1 MNLQLGNQ
9 SVVELFGVLGEGY
22 PEIIGTLDEGAPL
35 LSGSLM
41 ETTIHDLIII
51 DGNVPLYSGLD
62 QRIDCTLRTFRG
74 EWWLDPT
81 IGVPYFEEILKKN
94 PDMSV
99 VRQAFASVI
108 LSVPGVQEV
117 TRLEV
122 KFLRPT
128 RALRVDFEVKGTDTI
143 PVSGTSEV
151 PV

>member
-62 QRIDCTLRTFRG
+62 QRIDCMLRTVRG
-74 EWWLDPT
+74 EWWLDLGT
-81 IGVPYFEEILKKN
+81 GVPYFEEILKKN

-122 KFLRPT
+122 KFLRPA

>member
-9 SVVELFGVLGEGY
+9 AIPELIGILEDGY
-22 PEIIGTLDEGAPL
+22 PEIIGTLDEDAYL

-41 ETTIHDLIII
+41 ETTVHDLVIVE
-51 DGNVPLYSGLD
+51 GNVPLYSGLD
-62 QRIDCTLRTFRG
+62 QRVDCMLRTFRG

-108 LSVPGVQEV
+108 LSVPGVQEI
-117 TRLEV
+117 TRLDV

-128 RALRVDFEVKGTDTI
+128 RALRVDFEVKGTDAI

>member
-9 SVVELFGVLGEGY
+9 AIPELLGTLNDGY
-22 PEIIGTLDEGAPL
+22 PEIIGTLNEEAYL
-35 LSGSLM
+35 LEGSLM
-41 ETTIHDLIII
+41 DSMIHDLVVI
-51 DGNVPLYSGLD
+51 DGNVPLYGGLD
-62 QRIDCTLRTFRG
+62 QRVDCMLRTFRG

-81 IGVPYFEEILKKN
+81 IGVPYFEEVLKKN

-108 LSVPGVQEV
+108 LSVPGVQEI

-122 KFLRPT
+122 RFLRYS
-128 RALRVDFEVKGTDTI
+128 RALRVDFEVKGTDAI

>member
-9 SVVELFGVLGEGY
+9 TIPELIGTLDDGY
-22 PEIIGTLDEGAPL
+22 PEIIGTLDEEAFL
-35 LSGSLM
+35 LEGSIM
-41 ETTIHDLIII
+41 DSVVHDLVVVG
-51 DGNVPLYSGLD
+51 GNVPLYGGLD
-62 QRIDCTLRTFRG
+62 QRIDCMLRTFRG
-74 EWWLDPT
+74 EWWLDT
-81 IGVPYFEEILKKN
+81 SIGVPYFEEVLKKN
-94 PDMSV
+94 PDMAV

-122 KFLRPT
+122 KFLRT
-128 RALRVDFEVKGTDTI
+128 SRALRVDFEVKGTDAI

>member
-9 SVVELFGVLGEGY
+9 AIPELIGVLGDGY
-22 PEIIGTLDEGAPL
+22 PEIIGTLDEGAYL
-35 LSGSLM
+35 LSGSLIDSV
-41 ETTIHDLIII
+41 IHDLIVI

-62 QRIDCTLRTFRG
+62 QRIDCMLRTFRG

-108 LSVPGVQEV
+108 LSVPGVQEI
-117 TRLEV
+117 TRLDV

-128 RALRVDFEVKGTDTI
+128 RALRVDFEVKGTDAI
-143 PVSGTSEV
+143 PASGTSEV

>member
-9 SVVELFGVLGEGY
+9 AIPELIGVLEDGH
-22 PEIIGTLDEGAPL
+22 PEIIGTLDEGAYL

-41 ETTIHDLIII
+41 ETTIHDLVVIE
-51 DGNVPLYSGLD
+51 GNVPLYSGLD
-62 QRIDCTLRTFRG
+62 QRIDCMLRTFRG
-74 EWWLDPT
+74 EWWLDST

-108 LSVPGVQEV
+108 LSVPGVQEI
-117 TRLEV
+117 TRLDV
-122 KFLRPT
+122 KFLRPA
-128 RALRVDFEVKGTDTI
+128 RALRVDFEVKGTDAI